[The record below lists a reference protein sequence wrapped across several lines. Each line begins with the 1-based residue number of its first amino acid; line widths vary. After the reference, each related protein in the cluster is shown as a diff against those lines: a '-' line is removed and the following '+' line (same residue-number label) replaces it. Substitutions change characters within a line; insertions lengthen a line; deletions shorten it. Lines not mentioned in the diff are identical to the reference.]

1 MMKLTNDDMKQLA
14 KTFANNIKIFNEFQN
29 HYSPILANY
38 GWYISG
44 GMRVTSILEIH
55 FHIKEKKINEA
66 EKILINYYKNDIKR
80 INGKLVKKYLDRKEI
95 LDEAFQAHK
104 KGMYF
109 CSTML
114 FLSQADG
121 ICEGKLFKGKKHLK
135 AYLKPQ
141 KSPDIINT
149 VLEKISS
156 IDVDTRQLDRS
167 NYFSTLNRHGV
178 MHGLHYNFGQE
189 KNSLKALSL
198 LCFIADFIDR
208 YNKLPSSK

>member
-1 MMKLTNDDMKQLA
+1 MMNLTNDNITQLA
-14 KTFANNIKIFNEFQN
+14 KKFTENDKIFNEFQN
-29 HYSPILANY
+29 HYSLILANY

-44 GMRVTSILEIH
+44 GMRVASILEIH
-55 FHIKEKKINEA
+55 FHIKDKKINKA
-66 EKILINYYKNDIKR
+66 EKILINYYKNDIRR
-80 INGKLVKKYLDRKEI
+80 INDKLVKKYLDRKAI
-95 LDEAFQAHK
+95 LEEAFQAHK

-121 ICEGKLFKGKKHLK
+121 ICGSKLFRDKKHLK
-135 AYLKPQ
+135 AYLKTQ
-141 KSPDIINT
+141 KSPDIINA

-178 MHGLHYNFGQE
+178 MHGLHYNFGHE

-198 LCFIADFIDR
+198 LCFIADFMDR